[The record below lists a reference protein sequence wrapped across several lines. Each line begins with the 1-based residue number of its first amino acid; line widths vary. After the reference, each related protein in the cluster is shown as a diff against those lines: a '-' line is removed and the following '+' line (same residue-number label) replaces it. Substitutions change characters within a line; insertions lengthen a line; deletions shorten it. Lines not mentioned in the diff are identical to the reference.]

1 MYIKTFSNHSP
12 QVIQQL
18 PTSIE
23 EELSN
28 NLLRKKNFDISKYE
42 YVTALRNSGYKLTEL
57 IFNRKEHR
65 KQKRN
70 HSRNKIYFNLP
81 FSSNVTTNVAKRFL
95 NLLDIKFPK
104 SNKFHKIFN
113 RNTVIVSYCCTGNLL
128 SITKTSNKDVIYEKK
143 TPKYQCNCRNRNDC
157 PLDGNC
163 GTSDIIY
170 KFIASTT
177 VNPGKI

>member
-1 MYIKTFSNHSP
+1 MYIKTFSNHPP
-12 QVIQQL
+12 QVIKQL

-28 NLLRKKNFDISKYE
+28 NSLRKKNFDISKYE

-70 HSRNKIYFNLP
+70 HSRNKIHFSLP
-81 FSSNVTTNVAKRFL
+81 FSSNFTTNVAERFL

-104 SNKFHKIFN
+104 SNKSHKIFH
-113 RNTVIVSYCCTGNLL
+113 RNTVIVSYCCTSNLL
-128 SITKTSNKDVIYEKK
+128 SITKTSNKNVIYEKK
-143 TPKYQCNCRNRNDC
+143 PMQ
-157 PLDGNC
+157 L
-163 GTSDIIY
+163 
-170 KFIASTT
+170 
-177 VNPGKI
+177 